1 MKKIRVIIADDQ
13 SLIVEGISIIIGSQP
28 DIEVVAT
35 AGNGAMAVELV
46 EVYKPD
52 IVLMDIRMPE
62 MNGIEALKEIK
73 ARFPKTIVLML
84 TTFDP
89 DEYILGAFRNGADG
103 YLLKDTSGDKLAL
116 AIRDANAG
124 NITIPASIAARIIA
138 QIPKENRKNSLS
150 DYNLTQREAEIAE
163 LICKGYRND
172 QLSREFGI
180 SMGTVKNYISS
191 LYSKLEVSRRQEAID
206 IITGLKNNK
215 MN

>member
-35 AGNGAMAVELV
+35 AGNGARAVELV

>member
-35 AGNGAMAVELV
+35 AGNGARAVELV

-191 LYSKLEVSRRQEAID
+191 LYSKLEVSKRQEAID

>member
-1 MKKIRVIIADDQ
+1 M
-13 SLIVEGISIIIGSQP
+13 
-28 DIEVVAT
+28 
-35 AGNGAMAVELV
+35 
-46 EVYKPD
+46 
-52 IVLMDIRMPE
+52 
-62 MNGIEALKEIK
+62 
-73 ARFPKTIVLML
+73 
-84 TTFDP
+84 
-89 DEYILGAFRNGADG
+89 
-103 YLLKDTSGDKLAL
+103 

-206 IITGLKNNK
+206 IITGLKTIK
-215 MN
+215 

>member
-1 MKKIRVIIADDQ
+1 
-13 SLIVEGISIIIGSQP
+13 
-28 DIEVVAT
+28 
-35 AGNGAMAVELV
+35 V